1 MPIPSV
7 ARFSRQR
14 RERFIKETN
23 NNNVKSNVV
32 GPSGDFKKNVKVIN
46 TLYIKYVEVLR
57 LRFVVA
63 LPPPSSYRVKIVV
76 LKQISIL
83 FLNILSSIKLC
94 FTNKQ

>member
-32 GPSGDFKKNVKVIN
+32 GPSGDFRKNVKVIN
-46 TLYIKYVEVLR
+46 NNNN
-57 LRFVVA
+57 F
-63 LPPPSSYRVKIVV
+63 KII
-76 LKQISIL
+76 ISI
-83 FLNILSSIKLC
+83 FSPIIFSEV
-94 FTNKQ
+94 